1 MPTWPTTKAS
11 TDNVDSGSDKPRLAR
26 EDIKQNI
33 DNVNSIIDIFNIGG
47 SVSEGQTLV
56 YDSGNARFNVG
67 NVQQK
72 SIGIFDDALESTDAA
87 DAHKLDITW
96 TDQYGLVSDS
106 SIDKHFDINATCF
119 IEVFVVKNS
128 GGGGTAAIASLNL
141 YKHDEIST
149 TLEGGGAH
157 GLAIGGSIDTPYE
170 YYIACPVSE
179 APSGGGLQR
188 SNPFKGYIILT
199 KINT

>member
-11 TDNVDSGSDKPRLAR
+11 TNNVDSGSDKPRLAR

-33 DNVNSIIDIFNIGG
+33 DNVNSIIDIFNIG

-56 YDSGNARFNVG
+56 YDSDNARFNVG

-72 SIGIFDDALESTDAA
+72 SIGIFAQTLTSFDDSTR
-87 DAHKLDITW
+87 KVDITW

-106 SIDKHFDINATCF
+106 SNDKHFDINATCF
-119 IEVFVVKNS
+119 VEVFVVKNVAS
-128 GGGGTAAIASLNL
+128 GGYGTIPSLDL
-141 YKHDEIST
+141 FKHDDSSSSP
-149 TLEGGGAH
+149 TLDGDTAH
-157 GLAIGGSIDTPYE
+157 GLVLGGSVDTDE
-170 YYIACPVSE
+170 YYLACPQAYGASSSVPAHS
-179 APSGGGLQR
+179 AVF
-188 SNPFKGYIILT
+188 NGYVILT

>member
-33 DNVNSIIDIFNIGG
+33 DNVNSIIDIFNIG

-72 SIGIFDDALESTDAA
+72 SIGIYTGTTESTDVG
-87 DAHKLDITW
+87 DANKIDITW

-106 SIDKHFDINATCF
+106 SVNKHFDINATCF
-119 IEVFVVKNS
+119 IEAFVVKNL
-128 GGGGTAAIASLNL
+128 GGGGYGAIPTLNL
-141 YKHDEIST
+141 YKHDEASI
-149 TLEGGGAH
+149 TLEGDGAH
-157 GLAIGGSIDTPYE
+157 GLTIGGSIDTPYE
-170 YYIACPVSE
+170 YYIACPVAL
-179 APSGGGLQR
+179 APGGGSGSHR
-188 SNPFKGYIILT
+188 SINFNGYVILT

>member
-33 DNVNSIIDIFNIGG
+33 DNVNSIIDIFNIG

-72 SIGIFDDALESTDAA
+72 SIGIFAGTTESIDTEPR
-87 DAHKLDITW
+87 KLDITW

-106 SIDKHFDINATCF
+106 SVDKHFDINATCF
-119 IEVFVVKNS
+119 IELFVVKNVAL
-128 GGGGTAAIASLNL
+128 GGYGQIPVVNL
-141 YKHDEIST
+141 FKHDEASI
-149 TLEGGGAH
+149 TLEGDGAH
-157 GLAIGGSIDTPYE
+157 GLTIGGSIDTPYE
-170 YYIACPVSE
+170 YYIACPVAE
-179 APSGGGLQR
+179 AGGGAYGAHKATF
-188 SNPFKGYIILT
+188 NGYIILT